1 MNTQAPFQLKLGV
14 IGAPPHWPGPDGTLR
29 AFEPYVREMRVW
41 ADLFAEV
48 VICAH
53 AGEGAMKGNLAPYG
67 RENIEIRQVRYT
79 TDHGFSGARR
89 RLVQLPSLTLSARR
103 TISDTDFALL
113 RSPSHFG
120 LVGIALVRLMGKGSI
135 TKWAGGYGAFRGERI
150 PTRVNRWLESLI
162 GKNHVTLVYG
172 EAHRPHHVSFIPAL
186 MTSDEIAA
194 GRRAGETRRWEPPWQ
209 ILCVGRLELVKNF
222 DLVLRALGDLAR
234 TSPALPWRFTMIGG
248 GREEQHLRALARE
261 CAIAD
266 RVTFTGPL
274 QFAEVQK
281 HYGAAHV
288 VIMPGVQEGWPKV
301 IAEAWA
307 HGALPLGARGGI
319 VPWIL
324 RDPGSGAV
332 FDATPASLAGAL
344 GTLLA
349 DPARLAS
356 MSQGLYGRAGEMSL
370 DQFRL
375 RLERVLTERC
385 GLAREHAL

>member
-1 MNTQAPFQLKLGV
+1 MNTQAPFQMRLGV
-14 IGAPPHWPGPDGTLR
+14 IGAPPHWSGPDGALR

-41 ADLFAEV
+41 ADLFRDV

-53 AGEGAMKGNLAPYG
+53 AGEGPMRGNLAPYE

-89 RLVQLPSLTLSARR
+89 RLVQLPGLTLSARR

-120 LVGIALVRLMGKGSI
+120 LVGIVLVRLMGRGSI

-150 PTRVNRWLESLI
+150 PTRVNRWLESLV

-172 EAHRPHHVSFIPAL
+172 EAHRAHHESFIPAL
-186 MTSDEIAA
+186 MTSREIADAREA
-194 GRRAGETRRWEPPWQ
+194 GKPRRWAPPWQ

-222 DLVLRALGDLAR
+222 DLVLRALGELRVSA
-234 TSPALPWRFTMIGG
+234 PALDWRFTMVGG
-248 GREEQHLRALARE
+248 GREEQNLRTLARE

-274 QFAEVQK
+274 SFSDVQK
-281 HYGAAHV
+281 RYGAAHV

-307 HGALPLGARGGI
+307 HGAFPLGARGGI

-324 RDPGSGAV
+324 SDAGSGAV
-332 FDATPASLAGAL
+332 FEATPASLAGTIA
-344 GTLLA
+344 GLLA
-349 DPARLAS
+349 DPGRLAS
-356 MSQGLYGRAGEMSL
+356 ISEGLYSRAEAMSL
-370 DQFRL
+370 DQFRA
-375 RLERVLTERC
+375 RLERVLAERC
-385 GLAREHAL
+385 GLPRDGAL